1 MAAVAAALPPG
12 PRQAAATPTVY
23 LAGDST
29 MAEQGGKN
37 GTEGEGKER
46 SRLQRLESC
55 ITDLFFFLS
64 TDRLGPLFAILA
76 LRSCS
81 QQGICRP

>member
-1 MAAVAAALPPG
+1 MKLITSTLSPAWVAACMAAVAAALPPG

-37 GTEGEGKER
+37 GTEGERKEW
-46 SRLQRLESC
+46 SRLQCFESC
-55 ITDLFFFLS
+55 MTDFFFSLEY
-64 TDRLGPLFAILA
+64 G
-76 LRSCS
+76 
-81 QQGICRP
+81 